1 MHNVPQRRLDN
12 VPKPAN
18 VAADVLEHTQFR
30 LIQPLNSQPRYHQT
44 PFEKCAILRV
54 VAEQADIF

>member
-1 MHNVPQRRLDN
+1 MSLFQ
-12 VPKPAN
+12 
-18 VAADVLEHTQFR
+18 

-54 VAEQADIF
+54 VAEEADIF